1 MKEQGRETEHHWNS
15 KHNNQG
21 ANNENKVALPTNQ
34 RYKSLQFNKKD
45 DGNGAANYVHSSPK
59 LGRIEAPHEKL
70 IVSNS
75 ICSSRAFI
83 ENQTRKKITSLS
95 HPTTV
100 FLTVLWPNLKVICW
114 SFVLACENRYR
125 WVDKGVA
132 QLIST
137 EFGTRIFKQ
146 RILILFK
153 FNNYP
158 PLPWVGLSDEVP
170 EKPH

>member
-1 MKEQGRETEHHWNS
+1 VKEKGRDLEHHWNS

-21 ANNENKVALPTNQ
+21 AKNENTVSLPTNQ

-45 DGNGAANYVHSSPK
+45 DRNGAANYVHSSPK

-70 IVSNS
+70 KVSNS
-75 ICSSRAFI
+75 ICSNRAFI
-83 ENQTRKKITSLS
+83 E
-95 HPTTV
+95 
-100 FLTVLWPNLKVICW
+100 
-114 SFVLACENRYR
+114 

-137 EFGTRIFKQ
+137 ESGIRIFKQ

>member
-1 MKEQGRETEHHWNS
+1 MLKQGIHRKPNPKENYES
-15 KHNNQG
+15 
-21 ANNENKVALPTNQ
+21 PIQ
-34 RYKSLQFNKKD
+34 RQCF
-45 DGNGAANYVHSSPK
+45 
-59 LGRIEAPHEKL
+59 
-70 IVSNS
+70 
-75 ICSSRAFI
+75 
-83 ENQTRKKITSLS
+83 SLS
-95 HPTTV
+95 CGQTWK
-100 FLTVLWPNLKVICW
+100 LSAEVLSLHV
-114 SFVLACENRYR
+114 NRYR

-137 EFGTRIFKQ
+137 ESGIRIFKQ

>member
-1 MKEQGRETEHHWNS
+1 VKEKGRELEHHWNS

-21 ANNENKVALPTNQ
+21 AKNENTVALPTNQ

-45 DGNGAANYVHSSPK
+45 DRNGAANYVHRSPK

-70 IVSNS
+70 KVSNS
-75 ICSSRAFI
+75 ICSNRAFI
-83 ENQTRKKITSLS
+83 ENQTRKKITSPS

-114 SFVLACENRYR
+114 SFVTACKSIQMN
-125 WVDKGVA
+125 KGVA

-137 EFGTRIFKQ
+137 ESGIRIFKQ

-158 PLPWVGLSDEVP
+158 PLPWAGLSDEVP